1 IESSRAL
8 FRRRRQTD
16 IRRKLHQHHWLH
28 GLPLKMRFRKSKLYI
43 SALLPIMIGFLVGVL
58 AAIMGVSGG
67 FIMVP
72 AMIYLLGMPT
82 SVVVGTSLFQIIF
95 VTASVTFLQSAHN
108 QTVDVILALILL
120 TGAVIGAQVGTRAGT
135 RLRGEQLRILLA
147 MLVLA
152 VCSKLLF
159 DLVST
164 PPDLFSIGAEG
175 GH

>member
-1 IESSRAL
+1 MFIESSRAL
-8 FRRRRQTD
+8 CRRRRQTD

-82 SVVVGTSLFQIIF
+82 SVVVGTSLFQDRK
-95 VTASVTFLQSAHN
+95 S
-108 QTVDVILALILL
+108 
-120 TGAVIGAQVGTRAGT
+120 T
-135 RLRGEQLRILLA
+135 RLN
-147 MLVLA
+147 
-152 VCSKLLF
+152 S
-159 DLVST
+159 S
-164 PPDLFSIGAEG
+164 
-175 GH
+175 H